1 MTLTH
6 HASILAALAILAPAF
21 AALAADEQPIAP
33 EDYARVN
40 AALVETHVLP
50 RYVRL
55 AAATDAFATAAGDL
69 CADGGDTERA
79 RARFHNAMAAWMG
92 VRHLRFGPVELYMR
106 AERFYFWPQARGK
119 VADAIDAFLAA
130 AAEAAP
136 PRAPIGQAN
145 VAVQGLL
152 AAEALLFADRPAR
165 AGSGDMARGC
175 VLLLAVATNMRA
187 MGADVLADWRDGE
200 TPFARTVTNPGPPN
214 PYFLDDLEAT
224 LAFFRSLYDGLEF
237 VAEVKLRP
245 VVGDA
250 IEEARPHMAE
260 TRPSG
265 RSLRNVVDNLEALR
279 ALYDG
284 EGGPGLGD
292 LAAIAD
298 PDLDELMRKAFRV
311 TLATARSIDRPL
323 EQAAV
328 DPSIRPQAERLTIQV
343 RALTQIVRER
353 LASALA
359 LSTGFNALDG
369 D

>member
-1 MTLTH
+1 M
-6 HASILAALAILAPAF
+6 
-21 AALAADEQPIAP
+21 
-33 EDYARVN
+33 
-40 AALVETHVLP
+40 VETHVLP

-55 AAATDAFATAAGDL
+55 AAATDAFATAAGHL
-69 CADGGDTERA
+69 CADGGETERAQA
-79 RARFHNAMAAWMG
+79 RARFHDAMAAWMG
-92 VRHLRFGPVELYMR
+92 VEHLRFGPVGLFLR

-119 VADAIDAFLAA
+119 VADAVDAFLAA
-130 AAEAAP
+130 GAEAAP
-136 PRAPIGQAN
+136 PAARIGQAN

-152 AAEALLFADRPAR
+152 AAEALLFADRRSR
-165 AGSGDMARGC
+165 AGSGDGASGC
-175 VLLLAVATNMRA
+175 TPLLAVATNMRA
-187 MGADVLADWRDGE
+187 MAADILTDWRDGE
-200 TPFARTVTNPGPPN
+200 TPFARTVTNPGSPN
-214 PYFLDDLEAT
+214 LYFQDDLEAT
-224 LAFFRSLYDGLEF
+224 LAFFRSLHDGLQF

-250 IEEARPHMAE
+250 IPEARTHMAE
-260 TRPSG
+260 SRPSG

-279 ALYDG
+279 ALYGG
-284 EGGPGLGD
+284 EGGTGLGD

-311 TLATARSIDRPL
+311 TVATARSIDRPL

-343 RALTQIVRER
+343 RALTQIVRDR
-353 LASALA
+353 LAPALA